1 MITVFGHQVN
11 WGERAY
17 FTIPAGE
24 LAHKA
29 VIEFPVIVAAGKEFL
44 LLHLSAI
51 LWHLNVGTRFQRW
64 IVWIWTLF
72 FRVTRKV
79 C

>member
-29 VIEFPVIVAAGKEFL
+29 VIEFPVIVAAGQEF
-44 LLHLSAI
+44 
-51 LWHLNVGTRFQRW
+51 
-64 IVWIWTLF
+64 
-72 FRVTRKV
+72 
-79 C
+79 